1 MVGNACLRW
10 FETSLGGDGGIR
22 TLTGGGL
29 SALPLPVGLRPPDY
43 VEMQEE
49 TQAPQD
55 EHSNWE
61 IEAIDVCLSEA
72 ARVTYPIDSS
82 TDASRSPNRV
92 WRISL
97 SVVDSPVGRKEPIG
111 WDPPRDR
118 IHGPP
123 TPPLPHR
130 HYLTGT
136 AGTIAGASA

>member
-1 MVGNACLRW
+1 
-10 FETSLGGDGGIR
+10 
-22 TLTGGGL
+22 
-29 SALPLPVGLRPPDY
+29 
-43 VEMQEE
+43 MQEE

-61 IEAIDVCLSEA
+61 IEAVDVCLSEA

-111 WDPPRDR
+111 WDPPRGR

-130 HYLTGT
+130 HYLTATTTLHYLTGT